1 MHWFRAFF
9 LATFLFSLHRFA
21 CAEEK
26 AEESSSSG
34 EKVVDGFTDDDRAKM
49 AEGSEKH
56 EFQAE
61 VNRLMD
67 IIINSLYTDKQVFL
81 RELISNAA
89 DALEKARFHSVQDES
104 FLGENKDL
112 EIKLEHDPD
121 AKTISIVD
129 TGIGMS
135 KADLINNLG
144 TVAKSGTTNFLEAMA
159 EGADANLIGQFGVG
173 FYSAFLVADKVSV
186 TSKCNDDP
194 VQHVWESS
202 ADASFTVSDDPRGN
216 TLGRGTRVT
225 LQLKEDAHDYLS
237 EDKLKE
243 SAKKYSQ
250 FIQFPIYVKVK
261 KEVDVESE
269 ESDDDDDDDEK
280 EDEEKKDDVETKDEK
295 EEEEEKKDAPTKKTV
310 YEWEQVNTQKAIWMR
325 AKEDVTE
332 EEYTEF
338 YKSISKDYLDPLAYT
353 HFNAEGEIEFKSIL
367 FLPKKAPFD
376 MMDNYWTKKS
386 EVKLFVRRVLVA
398 EKFDELLP
406 RYLNFVRGVVDS
418 DDLPLNVSRE
428 QLQQNKI
435 MKVISK
441 KLVRKVL
448 ELMKKLAKEE
458 EGEDDDDE
466 KEEGDDDKKEKD
478 EEKADEEKKEKKDDD
493 EKSWTKFWKE
503 FNKNLKMG
511 CYEDDSNRSKLSKLL
526 RFTTTKSEGKEISL
540 DKYLDRMQESQES
553 IYYMSGDSIETM
565 QKAPSMQVFK
575 KKDLEV
581 LMLSDHL
588 DEPCLQKLADYE
600 GKKFVSIQKADV
612 KLDETEEEK
621 KRFTKI
627 KDMYKPLT
635 DWWKDTLTDFT
646 EKGAMKAAGVKIEKV
661 EVSKRLTESPVV
673 VVTSQFGYSAQQ
685 EKVMKA
691 QAFQNKD
698 QLSMMSGR
706 KTLEINPNHPVV
718 VDLLAK
724 VKTDK
729 SDKAAVDTAQ
739 VLFQTALIE
748 SGYELADASALVN
761 RVYRLMS
768 KELGV
773 DPDAPIKEVEV
784 PEGEE
789 EEEAEE
795 EEEKD
800 DDESKDEAEEAK
812 VDGDEKKEEL

>member
-1 MHWFRAFF
+1 M
-9 LATFLFSLHRFA
+9 
-21 CAEEK
+21 
-26 AEESSSSG
+26 G
-34 EKVVDGFTDDDRAKM
+34 
-49 AEGSEKH
+49 
-56 EFQAE
+56 
-61 VNRLMD
+61 
-67 IIINSLYTDKQVFL
+67 
-81 RELISNAA
+81 
-89 DALEKARFHSVQDES
+89 ARFHSVQDES
-104 FLGENKDL
+104 FLGDTKDL
-112 EIKLEHDPD
+112 EVKIEHDAD

-129 TGIGMS
+129 TGVGMS

-186 TSKCNDDP
+186 TSKCNEDP

-202 ADASFTVSDDPRGN
+202 ADASFTVVDDPRGN
-216 TLGRGTRVT
+216 TLGRGSRVT
-225 LQLKEDAHDYLS
+225 LHLKEDAHDYLS

-261 KEVDVESE
+261 KEVDADAE
-269 ESDDDDDDDEK
+269 EDDDDDKEDDE
-280 EDEEKKDDVETKDEK
+280 EKDDVETKDDDEEK
-295 EEEEEKKDAPTKKTV
+295 EEEEKKAPTKKTV
-310 YEWEQVNTQKAIWMR
+310 YEWEQVNTQKAIWLR

-332 EEYTEF
+332 EEYNEF

-353 HFNAEGEIEFKSIL
+353 HFNAEGETEFKSIL

-386 EVKLFVRRVLVA
+386 EVKLYVRRVLVA
-398 EKFDELLP
+398 EKFEELLP

-435 MKVISK
+435 MKVITK

-448 ELMKKLAKEE
+448 ELMKKLAKEDDS
-458 EGEDDDDE
+458 GDDDDE
-466 KEEGDDDKKEKD
+466 EKEDEEDEEKEEKEEKKDSKD
-478 EEKADEEKKEKKDDD
+478 EESTWA
-493 EKSWTKFWKE
+493 KFYKE

-511 CYEDDSNRSKLSKLL
+511 CYEDDSNRSKISKLL
-526 RFTTTKSEGKEISL
+526 RFISTKSEDKEISL

-553 IYYMSGDSIETM
+553 IYYMSGENLEVM
-565 QKAPSMQVFK
+565 KKAPALQVFK
-575 KKDLEV
+575 KKDIEV
-581 LMLSDHL
+581 LMLADHL
-588 DEPCLQKLADYE
+588 DEPCIQKLADYE

-621 KRFTKI
+621 KKFSKL

-635 DWWKDTLTDFT
+635 DWWKDKLSDFT
-646 EKGAMKAAGVKIEKV
+646 EKGDLKDAGVKIEAV
-661 EVSKRLTESPVV
+661 SISKRLTDSPVV

-685 EKVMKA
+685 EKIMKA

-698 QLSMMSGR
+698 QISMMSGR
-706 KTLEINPNHPVV
+706 KTLEVNPNHPVV
-718 VDLLAK
+718 VDLLSK
-724 VKTDK
+724 VKGDK
-729 SDKAAVDTAQ
+729 DDKTALDTAQ

-748 SGYELADASALVN
+748 SGYEIADPSALVN

-773 DPDAPIKEVEV
+773 DPDAPLTEVEI
-784 PEGEE
+784 PEEE

-795 EEEKD
+795 EDSDASESED
-800 DDESKDEAEEAK
+800 DKKDE
-812 VDGDEKKEEL
+812 DGE